1 MKTVPLSA
9 ARTLHLAAQGLLAPP
24 RRKAAK
30 ADVLT
35 AIRQMGQ
42 LQIDTI
48 HVVARSPYL
57 VLFSRIGAYEPA
69 WLDAHLAE
77 GKLFEYWSHEACF
90 VPIEDYGLLRHRML
104 DPVGMGWKYAADWH
118 GKYRADIDSLL
129 EHIRQNGAVRAADF
143 AREGGK
149 GNGWWDWKPEKRHL
163 EVLFATGQLM
173 VSARHNF
180 HRIYDLAERV
190 LPGWDDARD
199 LQPVEAVAREL
210 LLRSCRALGIARAD
224 WVADYYRLPRR
235 PYVDALNALADEGE
249 LVRVQ
254 VDGWK
259 QDTFVHREFAP
270 MIDDAMTGKLA
281 STVTTVLS
289 PFDPVVWDRKRAA
302 ALFDFDYAIECYT
315 PAAKRKYGY
324 FVLPLLSR
332 GKLVGR
338 VDAKAHRAEGVFELK
353 SFHLEP
359 GVRLSGRLT
368 DDLRR
373 ALQRCADWHG
383 TPELRITSGPKEVL
397 AAFRDEAKK
406 RALSETPPTPAT
418 AKTRRAQS
426 TRRAALSTD

>member
-1 MKTVPLSA
+1 VKTVPLSA
-9 ARTLHLAAQGLLAPP
+9 ARTLHLAAQGLLVPP
-24 RRKAAK
+24 RRKASK
-30 ADVLT
+30 DDVLT
-35 AIRQMGQ
+35 AIRRMAQ

-57 VLFSRIGAYEPA
+57 VLFSRIGSYEPQ

-77 GKLFEYWSHEACF
+77 GNLFEYWSHEACF

-104 DPVGMGWKYAADWH
+104 DPTGMGWKYAADWH
-118 GKYRADIDSLL
+118 TKHRADIDSLL
-129 EHIRQNGAVRAADF
+129 DHIRRTGAVRAADF
-143 AREGGK
+143 VREGGK

-173 VSARHNF
+173 VAGRQNF
-180 HRIYDLAERV
+180 HRVYDLTERV

-199 LQPVEAVAREL
+199 LQPVEAVTREL

-235 PYVDALNALADEGE
+235 PYVDALHALADTGD
-249 LVRVQ
+249 LVQVQ

-259 QDTFVHREFAP
+259 QDTFVPRDFAP
-270 MIDDAMTGKLA
+270 MIDDASNGTLT

-289 PFDPVVWDRKRAA
+289 PFDPVVWDRKRVA

-324 FVLPLLSR
+324 FVLPLLNR

-338 VDAKAHRAEGVFELK
+338 VDAKAHRADGVFELK

-359 GVRLSGRLT
+359 GVRISGRLMA
-368 DDLRR
+368 DLRR

-383 TPELRITSGPKEVL
+383 TPQLQITSAPKDLV
-397 AAFRDEAKK
+397 AAFNAED
-406 RALSETPPTPAT
+406 
-418 AKTRRAQS
+418 
-426 TRRAALSTD
+426 

>member
-1 MKTVPLSA
+1 VKTVPLSA
-9 ARTLHLAAQGLLAPP
+9 ARTLHLAAQGLLVPP
-24 RRKAAK
+24 RRKAMK
-30 ADVLT
+30 DDVLV
-35 AIRQMGQ
+35 AIRRMAQ

-57 VLFSRIGAYEPA
+57 VLFSRLGAYDPQ

-104 DPVGMGWKYAADWH
+104 DPAGMGWKYAADWH
-118 GKYRADIDSLL
+118 ARHRADIDNLL
-129 EHIRQNGAVRAADF
+129 DHIRLNGPVRAADF

-173 VSARHNF
+173 VAARQNF
-180 HRIYDLAERV
+180 HRIYDLTERV

-199 LQPVEAVAREL
+199 LQPVEAASREL
-210 LLRSCRALGIARAD
+210 LRRTCRALGIARAD

-235 PYVDALNALADEGE
+235 PYEDTLHALADEGDLE
-249 LVRVQ
+249 QVRVE
-254 VDGWK
+254 GWK

-270 MIDDAMTGKLA
+270 MIDDASNGQLA

-289 PFDPVVWDRKRAA
+289 PFDPVVWDRKRVA

-338 VDAKAHRAEGVFELK
+338 VDAKAHRASGIFELK

-359 GVRLSGRLT
+359 NVRLSGRLT
-368 DDLRR
+368 ADLRR

-383 TPELRITSGPKEVL
+383 TPELQITSAPKDVL
-397 AAFRDEAKK
+397 AAF
-406 RALSETPPTPAT
+406 S
-418 AKTRRAQS
+418 
-426 TRRAALSTD
+426 AAG